1 MRGRNFGIWPKGL
14 SRKPRFTLGKSSPE
28 NRFDRFSGFFRAYS
42 GIFFGSQESRVPELL
57 RPSRKAPPLPIHGI
71 DPSSRPSSAAPPPHE
86 RPPPPLPP
94 PTAPPEPLL
103 LGISPAVSSAS
114 TWRAPRAF
122 LTRMHQIDTRL
133 RA

>member
-71 DPSSRPSSAAPPPHE
+71 DPSSRPSSAWPPSHAPPPPA
-86 RPPPPLPP
+86 PPPPPP
-94 PTAPPEPLL
+94 RAAPPRHLSCSVV
-103 LGISPAVSSAS
+103 GIHLAS
-114 TWRAPRAF
+114 HPRLSHADAPNRHP
-122 LTRMHQIDTRL
+122 TPR
-133 RA
+133 